1 MFWRSCVRGLIIA
14 NREAQMP
21 NPIYMVVGYGIFWAL
36 TLILVGSIW
45 ARQRRLDREV
55 AGLRALLDEVQK

>member
-1 MFWRSCVRGLIIA
+1 
-14 NREAQMP
+14 MP
-21 NPIYMVVGYGIFWAL
+21 NPIYMVVGYGVFWAL

>member
-21 NPIYMVVGYGIFWAL
+21 NPIYMVVGYGVFWAL
-36 TLILVGSIW
+36 TLILVGTIW
-45 ARQRRLDREV
+45 ARQRRLDQEV
-55 AGLRALLDEVQK
+55 ATLQARLEETQG